1 MMAASN
7 SFRGGGGGFQGG
19 GFRGGG
25 FRGGGGGRNE
35 RGGGGSGL
43 PPEILAR
50 LSQRKKN
57 SKVVSLDFKVPSMPS
72 LPSEDEV
79 WEWLRKL
86 NLTGDETHKLNYF
99 EREIIEK
106 KVYICMKEE
115 SGADWL
121 AGKFEEGLKFKVS
134 EEQEVMIK
142 GKKEGE
148 QWLEVV
154 VRGVYPD
161 TEIKAVEDVFK
172 QFGDVK
178 EVAFVTFGP
187 ENVKCNKLKLKV
199 KLVEGKS
206 LPGFVMAP
214 TGDGAMERWEV
225 TSKGP
230 GGSKVCLQCYQHG
243 HLRKQ
248 CRNQAPTMKEV
259 VEGKAG
265 GAISYAQ
272 VLAGTQALQQVV
284 LQPPPLTNTQTT
296 ARVSNANSMEKLNPT
311 LNAKGS
317 STMPVGQT
325 TGKTVSNSLISPV
338 AANTQALELQTTV
351 AKDQTTARASKASSM
366 EKLNPTHSATGGP
379 AMPVGPVTGEPVAN
393 PLISSDAATTQAQT
407 SKKQSETPLDPLLE
421 QIKSGEL
428 DTKAAR
434 KEIDRIKRL
443 SMSLPCLVNSVE
455 DEKGTNQEQL
465 EKSAKMMEEAVGK
478 ETLDKSRHRHGK
490 RKSREEGSGERS
502 RSSSDKRKRDE
513 KHKPRGNSR
522 EEEERTSRESHPPHK
537 GTQPFKSR
545 TNSSEPAWTHVS
557 RKNGSHK

>member
-272 VLAGTQALQQVV
+272 VLAGTQAPQLVV
-284 LQPPPLTNTQTT
+284 QQPPPLTNAQTT
-296 ARVSNANSMEKLNPT
+296 ARASNANSMEKSNPT

-338 AANTQALELQTTV
+338 AANTQALEHQTTV
-351 AKDQTTARASKASSM
+351 AKDQTTARASKANSM

-407 SKKQSETPLDPLLE
+407 SEKQSEMPFDPLLE

-428 DTKAAR
+428 DSKAAR
-434 KEIDRIKRL
+434 KAINKL
-443 SMSLPCLVNSVE
+443 SMSLSCLVNSVE
-455 DEKGTNQEQL
+455 DEKETNQEQL
-465 EKSAKMMEEAVGK
+465 EKSARLMEEALGK
-478 ETLDKSRHRHGK
+478 EPLNKSRSRDGK
-490 RKSREEGSGERS
+490 RKTRDEGSSERS
-502 RSSSDKRKRDE
+502 RSSSDKRKRDD
-513 KHKPRGNSR
+513 KHKSREKSR
-522 EEEERTSRESHPPHK
+522 EEDERITRESLPPHK

-545 TNSSEPAWTHVS
+545 TNSNSEPAWTHVS